1 MTKSIPKKKECKQAK
16 WLPEE
21 DLQLGEERK
30 EVKNKGEEKERYTR
44 LSAEFQRSARRDKKA
59 FSNDQCRE
67 IGKQ

>member
-1 MTKSIPKKKECKQAK
+1 M
-16 WLPEE
+16 PEE
-21 DLQLGEERK
+21 ALQLGEERK